1 MPLVKPHALP
11 TVAYLIEPRFAGGT
25 SAAVAAE
32 LRIIAQR
39 ARVTVHAIRS
49 RIFSTQP
56 VAPVLEATLED
67 LKIDLLWDTPTI
79 GADLVILHNPVFLK
93 NQADLGCRIVARHLL
108 VVTHEN
114 FLRPGG
120 IEGFDVAHCL
130 DQIDRAAT
138 ALRKSIAPISAY
150 NRQTVSG
157 WAQIHGL
164 GRRWGVLDRDWFN
177 ICDFATLAPTPRP
190 ADRRGRHSRP
200 GFEKFPEL
208 ATMDLCFPK
217 HATANVILGAD
228 SYLATQLQRP
238 HWMMYP
244 FQAIDVAQYLG
255 MIDFMVYFTAPT
267 WRESFGRVLAEA
279 IAAGKVVITDPQTAS
294 AFGGA
299 VIAATPAEV
308 DDIIARHLA
317 RPHLYQSQVT
327 HAQAKLASHSGT
339 AFATLLDRVLAQQ
352 VGVAA

>member
-1 MPLVKPHALP
+1 MPLVKSHALP

-32 LRIIAQR
+32 LRIVAQK

-49 RIFSTQP
+49 RIFSAQP
-56 VAPVLEATLED
+56 VAPVLEATLDE

-79 GADLVILHNPVFLK
+79 GADLVILHNPLFLK
-93 NQADLGCRIVARHLL
+93 NQTDLGCRIVARHLL

-120 IEGFDVAHCL
+120 TEAFDVARCL
-130 DQIDRAAT
+130 GQIDRAAT
-138 ALRKSIAPISAY
+138 ALRKSVAPISPH
-150 NRQTVSG
+150 NRQTVTD
-157 WAQIHGL
+157 WAQIHGFD
-164 GRRWGVLDRDWFN
+164 RRWGVLDRDWFN
-177 ICDFATLAPTPRP
+177 ICDFAMLAPTPRP

-200 GFEKFPEL
+200 GFEKFPDL
-208 ATMDLCFPK
+208 AAMDLCFPK
-217 HATANVILGAD
+217 HAATNVILGAD

-238 HWMMYP
+238 HWVMYP
-244 FQAIDVAQYLG
+244 FQTIDVAQYLG

-279 IAAGKVVITDPQTAS
+279 IAAGKVVITDAQTAS
-294 AFGGA
+294 TFGRA

-308 DDIIARHLA
+308 DAIIARHLA
-317 RPHLYQSQVT
+317 QPRLYQSQV
-327 HAQAKLASHSGT
+327 AQAQASLASHSGA
-339 AFATLLDRVLAQQ
+339 AFAALLDRVLAQQ
-352 VGVAA
+352 AGVAA